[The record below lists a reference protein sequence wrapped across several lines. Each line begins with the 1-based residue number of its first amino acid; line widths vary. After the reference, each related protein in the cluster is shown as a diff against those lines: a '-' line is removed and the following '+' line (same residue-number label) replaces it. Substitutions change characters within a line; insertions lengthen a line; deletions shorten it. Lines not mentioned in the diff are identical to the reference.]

1 MRPSHLRLRVF
12 GLLPLRL
19 RGLRP
24 PGGCLSVCLSEL
36 TAEPPVKEKKA
47 SLHVRRERDAEA
59 VADRRLEALFESR
72 KQFET
77 RMCVVEKRV
86 FKLEEQ
92 LKKARQ
98 KQKDKKEKKKT
109 TKKVKKD
116 RK

>member
-1 MRPSHLRLRVF
+1 MSGGSATPKRFLK
-12 GLLPLRL
+12 
-19 RGLRP
+19 
-24 PGGCLSVCLSEL
+24 GCLAKDIINLDS
-36 TAEPPVKEKKA
+36 AFF
-47 SLHVRRERDAEA
+47 